1 MKPYLT
7 STFILFVSFA
17 ICFIFGSIIIRRILL
32 FVDQGIEKDLDIKQY
47 LDFRHLG
54 TWIGF
59 CETFLIII
67 FILAKQYTAIALLFT
82 AKVLVR
88 ADKIRERPSYY
99 LLGTLLNFSFAVFFG
114 VLARLVL
121 IILHLPTGIK

>member
-1 MKPYLT
+1 MTPYLS

-17 ICFIFGSIIIRRILL
+17 ICFIFGSVVLRRILL
-32 FVDQGIEKDLDIKQY
+32 FVDPGIETDLGIKQY
-47 LDFRHLG
+47 VDFRHFG

-59 CETFLIII
+59 CETFLIFI

-88 ADKIRERPSYY
+88 ADKIRDRPSYY
-99 LLGTLLNFSFAVFFG
+99 LLGTLLNFSFAVFFA
-114 VLARLVL
+114 VLVRLTL
-121 IILHLPTGIK
+121 ILLHLPTGIK